1 MRPYNHSSD
10 QMISLKEEKM
20 KMKVKMKVKMKMKM
34 KMKMGQSHHVLLFLI
49 LIQVFFLLMAGA
61 EELSF
66 EHAVFDSSTIADI
79 VLVKE
84 SEWYQGQG
92 VSFTGSAIWLTPDPT
107 KADSRVNGSTGNL
120 GRIVYRNPFILAPA
134 ASFATSFTFQLIM
147 NSSKSGSGMAFFMS
161 TSSIA
166 PNNRDGGALGLIG
179 YADDYSADHFPPHAP
194 FFAVEF
200 DTSESPLYKDPSQ
213 SHVGID
219 INSIVSSNVTDTNDT
234 SNPLYLYHN
243 YTFTAWIEYES
254 SSRLI
259 QVWMTN
265 VSSHKYPTPARPL
278 HPILSYT
285 YDISTLFNGSV
296 YAGFSSTNRFGLGN
310 LEGCAIYAW
319 NFSMTDPTSTH
330 PFSLGVL
337 IGVPSALVVL
347 LILAA
352 GFAAYCCWIRHS
364 RNSKLSSRQPLFS
377 STRLLTLSGSRAL
390 PQRYRH
396 RDLKRAAGGFSEAH
410 KIGEGGYSSVY
421 LAKLPDGSLF
431 ALKKLKDGVK
441 KEQDFVSEIEIIS
454 TLRHRNLL
462 ALEGWCY
469 EKGEALL
476 LYKYM
481 SKGSLDQ
488 YIYEKKKESEG
499 LGGDVRLKILAGIA
513 AGLEYL
519 HTGLG
524 SCILHRDV
532 KAENVLLTDELEPV
546 LCDFGLARL
555 ISHNQEVTL
564 TAVGTPGYVA
574 PELVYTGRGTDK
586 ADVYSFGVL
595 SLVVACGRRPI
606 DPFLPPQEGR
616 IIDWVWLLHKSD
628 KLEDALDPSI
638 VRTDEWIRVLHLALT
653 CCHPNP
659 DVRPTMRQVIQVL
672 KDKIL
677 LDLPATMPAFP
688 MMMTPD
694 WSRQSEEITTM
705 SQSQLSSHPFFSD
718 TSYSRSIDAS
728 YCN

>member
-1 MRPYNHSSD
+1 M
-10 QMISLKEEKM
+10 MMMMMMMMKKKISHL
-20 KMKVKMKVKMKMKM
+20 
-34 KMKMGQSHHVLLFLI
+34 LLFL
-49 LIQVFFLLMAGA
+49 LLFLLKA
-61 EELSF
+61 EAKKLLSF
-66 EHAVFDSSTIADI
+66 EHSAFSSSNIADI
-79 VLVKE
+79 SIVQE
-84 SEWYQGQG
+84 ASWYQGQA
-92 VSFTGSAIWLTPDPT
+92 VSFTGTSFWLTPDPT
-107 KADSRVNGSTGNL
+107 TADPRVNGSIGNL
-120 GRIVYRNPFILAPA
+120 GRIVYESPFTLSET
-134 ASFATSFTFQLIM
+134 ASFATSFTFQLVM
-147 NSSKSGSGMAFFMS
+147 NASKSGSGMAFFLS
-161 TSSIA
+161 TSAIA
-166 PNNRDGGALGLIG
+166 PNNSQSGAMGLVTYQETTITNQTLL
-179 YADDYSADHFPPHAP
+179 SPPFP

-213 SHVGID
+213 SHIGID

-265 VSSHKYPTPARPL
+265 VSSHKDPTPARPL

-352 GFAAYCCWIRHS
+352 GFAAYCCSIRHS

-672 KDKIL
+672 KDKIS
-677 LDLPATMPAFP
+677 LDLPAAVPVYPTNL
-688 MMMTPD
+688 D
-694 WSRQSEEITTM
+694 WSQQSVITISESKFA
-705 SQSQLSSHPFFSD
+705 SQPFSSD
-718 TSYSRSIDAS
+718 TIDSRLSIGTP
-728 YCN
+728 